1 MKRTNLRILTTQTL
15 ALSLLMGPALA
26 QAPQYPQSPQ
36 TDPSK
41 LERVPLLKP
50 GADDK
55 MPGQLPDPTVKVPTT
70 SGEAVGPEIKPEVKK
85 ETESASQSVLNN
97 ESKLEQKIEDDFK
110 APERTSTSLSVPTL
124 HTPASKSS
132 TSAPVKPGASK
143 EPMKLFGRIEQ
154 LTGSADVK
162 LPPLK
167 ALTPQLDP
175 RGLVGGVS
183 GAVDESKYSGTIA
196 KEFPNEFKG
205 TWGGTLKVWT
215 YTYSPLYL
223 KQDPAEAASMVK
235 IMKRDRAG
243 VTNFVFREDRTRK
256 ISLEPTSVL
265 LSVPM
270 KDTNTYAQMMKGGG
284 PGNMGAFAG
293 QFEQIMGN
301 METPC
306 VAVHFDNYRAD
317 GVTETGVSG
326 NKSAGQV
333 VKNVLRQLAPGVV
346 EQQIV
351 SKFTTI
357 VKGTN
362 KKNTGYSESVIR
374 FKKLSAGQLY
384 VLAASVNYS
393 DKGQYLNKFIMY
405 GTVDHNR
412 VMETNPMSS
421 MSKMIPGLGPDM
433 MNNPALRN
441 MFGAG
446 GASPNF
452 DPSKLPSNMMPKNGQ
467 MPGMPGMNG
476 GMPGGLDFNEL
487 MKRMNG
493 N

>member
-1 MKRTNLRILTTQTL
+1 MRNMNRTKLNFLTAQTL
-15 ALSLLMGPALA
+15 AFSLFVGQAFA
-26 QAPQYPQSPQ
+26 QTPQSSQNPA
-36 TDPSK
+36 DPAK

-50 GADDK
+50 DSQDK
-55 MPGQLPDPTVKVPTT
+55 LPGQLPDSTVKIPST
-70 SGEAVGPEIKPEVKK
+70 SGEAPGPQLMPEVKR
-85 ETESASQSVLNN
+85 ETESASDAVLNN
-97 ESKLEQKIEDDFK
+97 ETKIEQKIEEDLRK
-110 APERTSTSLSVPTL
+110 PERTSTSLEVPTL
-124 HTPASKSS
+124 HTPSSPASKE
-132 TSAPVKPGASK
+132 KPQTSK

-154 LTGSADVK
+154 LSGSADVK

-175 RGLVGGVS
+175 RGFTGNVAGG
-183 GAVDESKYSGTIA
+183 VDESKYSGTIA

-223 KQDPAEAASMVK
+223 KLDPAEAASMVK
-235 IMKRDRAG
+235 IMKRDRQG
-243 VTNFVFREDRTRK
+243 VANFVFREDRSHK
-256 ISLEPTSVL
+256 IALDPTSVL

-270 KDTNTYAQMMKGGG
+270 KDTNTYSQMMKGGG
-284 PGNMGAFAG
+284 PGNMGAFAS

-405 GTVDHNR
+405 GTIDHNR

-452 DPSKLPSNMMPKNGQ
+452 DPSRLPSNMMPKNGQ
-467 MPGMPGMNG
+467 MPQLPGMNG